1 MRARSNP
8 ASPTGN
14 WEEASLARA
23 SSTGL
28 VPPMPRRRRIQYEGA
43 LYHVINRGNYR
54 LPVFGS
60 PGAARAFETTL
71 AAASAMHRWRI
82 HAYAVMRNHFHL
94 ALETP
99 RPNLA
104 AGMHWLES
112 TFATRFN
119 RFRSER
125 GHVFQGR
132 YQSLLIED
140 TAALFRV
147 INYIHLNP
155 VAAGLVEPRAVADF
169 RWSSL
174 RRLARGPRPC
184 WLVAEVPLQQLGLR
198 DTPSDWQTYRRYLET
213 LAGDP
218 EEQQRQAFDQL
229 SSGWA
234 IGTIGWKRALA
245 REYANLQLDV
255 GLSAGGV
262 QELNE
267 ARWADALATALRD
280 AGRTVSELEPTPRVA
295 SWKIAVAATLRRD
308 AAAPFGWIARKLKVA
323 NLNTLRSS
331 VRRSRQLHPA
341 LA

>member
-1 MRARSNP
+1 
-8 ASPTGN
+8 
-14 WEEASLARA
+14 
-23 SSTGL
+23 
-28 VPPMPRRRRIQYEGA
+28 MPRRRRVQYEGA

-54 LPVFGS
+54 LPVFS
-60 PGAARAFETTL
+60 TVGAARSFEKAL
-71 AAASAMHRWRI
+71 GEASEMYRWRI
-82 HAYAVMRNHFHL
+82 HAHVVMRNHFHL

-104 AGMHWLES
+104 EGMHWLES

-132 YQSLLIED
+132 YQALVVED
-140 TAALFRV
+140 AAALFRV

-155 VAAGLVEPRAVADF
+155 VAARIVAASEVADF

-174 RRLARGPRPC
+174 GWLSRGEHPS
-184 WLVAEVPLQQLGLR
+184 WMVKEVPLGQLGLE
-198 DTPSDWQTYRRYLET
+198 DTQSDWMRYVSYLVA

-218 EEQQRQAFDQL
+218 EEQERQGFDEL
-229 SSGWA
+229 TTGWA

-245 REYANLQLDV
+245 REYSHLKLDV

-262 QELNE
+262 RELNE
-267 ARWADALATALRD
+267 VRWCDALAEALREHGHGETD
-280 AGRTVSELEPTPRVA
+280 HAHTQPSTP
-295 SWKIAVAATLRRD
+295 WKIAVAAQLRWE
-308 AAAPFGWIARKLKVA
+308 AAAPYGWIARKLNLG
-323 NLNTLRSS
+323 NLNTLRSN
-331 VRRSRQLHPA
+331 VRRWLLLHHA

>member
-71 AAASAMHRWRI
+71 AEASEMHQWRI
-82 HAYAVMRNHFHL
+82 HAHVVMRNHFHL

-119 RFRSER
+119 RFRSEH

-140 TAALFRV
+140 PAALFRV

-174 RRLARGPRPC
+174 RRLARGPRPS

-198 DTPSDWQTYRRYLET
+198 DTPTDWETYRRYLET

-218 EEQQRQAFDQL
+218 EEQEHQEFDQL

-245 REYANLQLDV
+245 RDYAHLQLDV

-262 QELNE
+262 RELNE
-267 ARWADALATALRD
+267 ARWSDALANALRD
-280 AGRTVSELEPTPRVA
+280 SGRTESDLEPTPQPA
-295 SWKIAVAATLRRD
+295 PWKIEVAATLRRE
-308 AAAPFGWIARKLKVA
+308 AAAPFGWIARRLKIG
-323 NLNTLRSS
+323 NLNTLRSK
-331 VRRSRQLHPA
+331 VRRSRELHPG